1 MKKTFVSVM
10 AMLLAMLMIFS
21 FASCGTK
28 DGETATSPEKATQAG
43 SESGTE
49 AETDEKI
56 EVTPFEGEFTYKDA
70 VSVMPTN
77 WNVHTYQSTD
87 DAYPIDFIAVGLY
100 GFFFNDDVHPVEGK
114 ENYKGYVILPEMA
127 ESEPVDV
134 TEQVKKDHPEFNI
147 PESATKGFAY
157 TIDLNK
163 NAVWQDG
170 TPINAD
176 TYVYSMQKLLD
187 PKLNNYRAADYYD
200 QNLSIAGAKAY
211 FNQGSTIYSA
221 IGVTSTQ
228 FFENGGKIEDL
239 YVDVAGWWG
248 IPNPNGNEED
258 PYYVSVMD
266 ETLLR
271 DPTVPEGQDGDY
283 ISAKEIYESTL
294 APGAVYE
301 DNSGEFLFSIET
313 FEDGVSYDT
322 VGLYKSGEYQI
333 TLVLDR
339 SLTGFYLL
347 YSLSSNWIVHPD
359 LYESCL
365 SKVGDTDAWTS
376 SYGTSAETTMSYG
389 PYKMVSY
396 QADKSMRFERNET
409 WYGYTDG
416 KHIYRDP
423 EDGNYYNMYQTTAI
437 YTQYVPEAA
446 TRKMMFL
453 KGELMGYG
461 LQAEDYDQYRNSD
474 YCYVTPAETVFFFIF
489 NGNMDAIKN
498 REANEGFDQSK
509 YDLETLTLKSFRQA
523 MAVTYDKD
531 ALCTAVSPSRSGA
544 FGLIGSSYIYDP
556 ETGAQYRDTDV
567 AKQALCDFYS
577 VDVSKFDSLDD
588 AVDSIT
594 GYDPVKAKELFT
606 KAYNEALAEGYIT
619 DTDKDGK
626 SDQTIEIEYAN
637 AETSTFIEKT
647 LDYLNQKLAEVLVGT
662 PFEGKISFKLGAPVG
677 SNAWSD
683 NIKNGIS
690 DTVLAGWQ
698 GSALDPF
705 GLTDL
710 YANPAK
716 AYDAKWFDANTVTM
730 TLTIPVDGVDTEL
743 TMTLMQW
750 SNALNGE
757 TVTVGGKEY
766 NFGDGIA
773 EVETRLAILA
783 KFETTILQT
792 YNYLPMLQDGGMAL
806 LSQQVYYV
814 VEEYN
819 VILGRGG
826 IAYMKYNYDD
836 AAWTKYV
843 DSQPDGQISY

>member
-21 FASCGTK
+21 FTSCATK
-28 DGETATSPEKATQAG
+28 DGEIATSPEKATQAG
-43 SESGTE
+43 SDSGTE
-49 AETDEKI
+49 AETEGKI

-77 WNVHTYQSTD
+77 WNVHTYQSND

-200 QNLSIAGAKAY
+200 QTLSIAGAKAY
-211 FNQGSTIYSA
+211 FSQGKMSYTALGMSVADYVAQGGNANDLYIN
-221 IGVTSTQ
+221 VTD
-228 FFENGGKIEDL
+228 FWGIEAPDGGK
-239 YVDVAGWWG
+239 
-248 IPNPNGNEED
+248 
-258 PYYVSVMD
+258 YVSVTD
-266 ETLLR
+266 ETLIR
-271 DPTVPEGQDGDY
+271 DPAVPEGKDEDY
-283 ISAKEIYESTL
+283 VSGKYLFETYLNTGCVHEAYAGAYL
-294 APGAVYE
+294 AT
-301 DNSGEFLFSIET
+301 GEMSP
-313 FEDGVSYDT
+313 DGVSYDS

-437 YTQYVPEAA
+437 YTQYVPNAA
-446 TRKMMFL
+446 TQKMMFL

-461 LQAEDYDQYRNSD
+461 LQAEDYDQYRSSD
-474 YCYVTPAETVFFFIF
+474 YCYATPAETIFFFIF
-489 NGNMDAIKN
+489 NGNMNAIKN
-498 REANEGFDQSK
+498 REANEGFDKTK

-531 ALCTAVSPSRSGA
+531 ALCAAVSPARSGA

-556 ETGAQYRDTDV
+556 ETGAQYRDTDA

-606 KAYNEALAEGYIT
+606 KAFNEALAAGYIT
-619 DTDKDGK
+619 DNDGDGK
-626 SDQTIEIEYAN
+626 SDQTIEIEYSN
-637 AETSTFIEKT
+637 SETNTLIEKT
-647 LDYLNQKLAEVLVGT
+647 LDYLNEKLAEVLVGT
-662 PFEGKISFKLGAPVG
+662 PFEGKIRFKLGAPVG
-677 SNAWSD
+677 NAWSD
-683 NIKNGIS
+683 NIKNGLA
-690 DTVLAGWQ
+690 DTVLAGWR

-710 YANPAK
+710 YANPTK
-716 AYDAKWFDANTVTM
+716 AYDAKWFDATAVTM
-730 TLTIPVDGVDTEL
+730 TVNVPVDGVKTDV

-757 TVTVGGKEY
+757 AVTVGGKEY